1 VGQPR
6 AGPHSLTDRAAK
18 CFSLRKANTG
28 LLTGFHLTRGALR
41 RHEKS
46 TATGVLS
53 LEFVF
58 GGMLHLN
65 WTWLL
70 LRGAIGLG
78 IIGLLFSSQRFWYRA
93 IWRMTSNWGSQGL
106 RVAARLLYVTVL
118 LMIIAAT
125 ADGFR
130 MGHGHIIPRA
140 TMITVFAGLWF
151 FSALFAYLAVLLV
164 RGIDRIWAWLRAA
177 YKLKKNP
184 APQQGATSLSASHTL
199 NAPASAAAELISNP
213 SRRYFFKTA
222 TALAGAGP
230 FLTAVYGFA
239 AERLD
244 YQVRRV
250 DVAMPNLPAGL
261 EGMKIVQISD
271 IHLSSYMPRLQ
282 VRRAVSM
289 ANDLGA
295 DLALVTGD
303 FITGAGDPIADCID
317 EIREL
322 RVPLGVWGCNGNHE
336 IYARAEDTAQFLF
349 AQAGMKL
356 LRQENAEVH
365 FNGASFNLIGVD
377 YQRERTTGGRRVQ
390 VLQNVEPLVRRD
402 MPNILMSHNPNS
414 FNRAAELGIELTL
427 AGHTHGGQIQV
438 EILDHRLSPARFITD
453 YVAGLYQRPM
463 FAPAP
468 NDRAA
473 TPGSK
478 FDVSHG
484 SLFPNRSSALASIYV
499 NRGLGTV
506 GAPVRLGV
514 PPEIT
519 LLTLR
524 RA

>member
-1 VGQPR
+1 
-6 AGPHSLTDRAAK
+6 
-18 CFSLRKANTG
+18 
-28 LLTGFHLTRGALR
+28 
-41 RHEKS
+41 
-46 TATGVLS
+46 
-53 LEFVF
+53 
-58 GGMLHLN
+58 LN

-70 LRGAIGLG
+70 VRSVIALSILV
-78 IIGLLFSSQRFWYRA
+78 LLFFSQRFWYRA
-93 IWRMTSNWGSQGL
+93 IWRVTFNWGSQTL
-106 RVAARLLYVTVL
+106 RVAARLIYVTL
-118 LMIIAAT
+118 LLLSIAAI
-125 ADGFR
+125 ADGYR
-130 MGHGHIIPRA
+130 MGRSHILSGINL
-140 TMITVFAGLWF
+140 ITVFAGLWF
-151 FSALFAYLAVLLV
+151 FSALFAYFAVKLV

-177 YKLKKNP
+177 YQLKTNSAASQVSTSP
-184 APQQGATSLSASHTL
+184 ATT
-199 NAPASAAAELISNP
+199 APYSSSPAAAELIPDP

-230 FLTAVYGFA
+230 FLTAMYGFA

-244 YQVRRV
+244 YQVHRV
-250 DVAMPNLPAGL
+250 EIPMPNLPAGL

-282 VRRAVSM
+282 VRRAVNM

-317 EIREL
+317 EVRGL
-322 RVPLGVWGCNGNHE
+322 RAPLGVWGCNGNHE
-336 IYARAEDTAQFLF
+336 IYARAEDTAQILF

-356 LRQENAEVH
+356 LRSENAPLT
-365 FNGASFNLIGVD
+365 FQSASFNLIGVD
-377 YQRERTTGGRRVQ
+377 YQRERTNGGRRVQ
-390 VLQNVEPLVRRD
+390 LLQNMEPLVRRD
-402 MPNILMSHNPNS
+402 MPNILMSHNPNA

-453 YVAGLYQRPM
+453 YVAGLYHRPM

-468 NDRAA
+468 NDRASN
-473 TPGSK
+473 GSA
-478 FDVSHG
+478 FETNHG

>member
-1 VGQPR
+1 LIYV
-6 AGPHSLTDRAAK
+6 T
-18 CFSLRKANTG
+18 
-28 LLTGFHLTRGALR
+28 
-41 RHEKS
+41 
-46 TATGVLS
+46 
-53 LEFVF
+53 
-58 GGMLHLN
+58 
-65 WTWLL
+65 LL
-70 LRGAIGLG
+70 LL
-78 IIGLLFSSQRFWYRA
+78 IIG
-93 IWRMTSNWGSQGL
+93 
-106 RVAARLLYVTVL
+106 
-118 LMIIAAT
+118 AT
-125 ADGFR
+125 ADSFR
-130 MGHGHIIPRA
+130 MGRQGYLIP
-140 TMITVFAGLWF
+140 TGNMVTVFAGLWF
-151 FSALFAYLAVLLV
+151 FSALFAYIAVKLV

-177 YKLKKNP
+177 YRLKAASTPSPVSVSP
-184 APQQGATSLSASHTL
+184 APAVPHASA
-199 NAPASAAAELISNP
+199 PAAAELIPNP

-244 YQVRRV
+244 YQVREI
-250 DVAMPNLPAGL
+250 DIPLPNLPAGL

-271 IHLSSYMPRLQ
+271 IHLSSYMPRMQ

-303 FITGAGDPIADCID
+303 FITGAGDSIADCID
-317 EIREL
+317 EVRGL
-322 RVPLGVWGCNGNHE
+322 RASLGVWGCNGNHE
-336 IYARAEDTAQFLF
+336 VYARAEDKAQILF

-356 LRQENAEVH
+356 LRQESAQLT

-377 YQRERTTGGRRVQ
+377 YQRERTPRGRRV
-390 VLQNVEPLVRRD
+390 LMLPNVEPLVRRD
-402 MPNILMSHNPNS
+402 MPNILLSHNPNA
-414 FNRAAELGIELTL
+414 FNRAAEMGIELTL

-453 YVAGLYQRPM
+453 YVAGLYHRPM

-468 NDRAA
+468 NDRASSA
-473 TPGSK
+473 GSA
-478 FDVSHG
+478 FETSHG

>member
-1 VGQPR
+1 
-6 AGPHSLTDRAAK
+6 
-18 CFSLRKANTG
+18 
-28 LLTGFHLTRGALR
+28 
-41 RHEKS
+41 
-46 TATGVLS
+46 
-53 LEFVF
+53 
-58 GGMLHLN
+58 MN

-70 LRGAIGLG
+70 VRSAIGLG
-78 IIGLLFSSQRFWYRA
+78 VLGLLFFSQRFWYRA
-93 IWRMTSNWGSQGL
+93 IWRVTSNWGSQGL
-106 RVAARLLYVTVL
+106 RVAARLVYVTVL
-118 LMIIAAT
+118 LLIVAAT
-125 ADGFR
+125 ADSFR
-130 MGHGHIIPRA
+130 MGRRGYLIP
-140 TMITVFAGLWF
+140 TGNMVTVFASLLF
-151 FSALFAYLAVLLV
+151 FSALFAYLAVKLV

-177 YKLKKNP
+177 RHLKNNP
-184 APQQGATSLSASHTL
+184 TTSQVAS
-199 NAPASAAAELISNP
+199 APAAVARHSSLPAAAELIPNP
-213 SRRYFFKTA
+213 SRRYFFKSA

-244 YQVRRV
+244 YQVHRV
-250 DVAMPNLPAGL
+250 EVPLPNLPAGL
-261 EGMKIVQISD
+261 EGMKIAQISD

-282 VRRAVSM
+282 VRRAVNM

-317 EIREL
+317 EVRGL
-322 RVPLGVWGCNGNHE
+322 RAPLGVWGCNGNHE

-349 AQAGMKL
+349 KQAGMKL
-356 LRQENAEVH
+356 LRQENAQID

-377 YQRERTTGGRRVQ
+377 YQRERTTGGRRMQ
-390 VLQNVEPLVRRD
+390 VLQYVEPLVRRD
-402 MPNILMSHNPNS
+402 MPNILMSHNPNA

-473 TPGSK
+473 SAGSA
-478 FDVSHG
+478 FDPSHG

>member
-1 VGQPR
+1 
-6 AGPHSLTDRAAK
+6 
-18 CFSLRKANTG
+18 
-28 LLTGFHLTRGALR
+28 
-41 RHEKS
+41 
-46 TATGVLS
+46 
-53 LEFVF
+53 
-58 GGMLHLN
+58 LN

-70 LRGAIGLG
+70 VRGAIGLT
-78 IIGLLFSSQRFWYRA
+78 ILGLLFFSQRFWYRT

-106 RVAARLLYVTVL
+106 RVAARLIYVTL
-118 LMIIAAT
+118 LLLIIGAMV
-125 ADGFR
+125 DFFR
-130 MGHGHIIPRA
+130 LGRGHLISGINAIS
-140 TMITVFAGLWF
+140 VFAGLWF
-151 FSALFAYLAVLLV
+151 FSALFAYFAVKLV
-164 RGIDRIWAWLRAA
+164 RGLDRIWAWLRVA
-177 YKLKKNP
+177 YRLKTNP
-184 APQQGATSLSASHTL
+184 ADARVSTL
-199 NAPASAAAELISNP
+199 PARAAPYSPSPTAAELIADP

-230 FLTAVYGFA
+230 FLTAMYGFA

-250 DVAMPNLPAGL
+250 EVPIPNLPAGL
-261 EGMKIVQISD
+261 VGMKIVQISD

-282 VRRAVSM
+282 VRRAVNM
-289 ANDLGA
+289 ANDLAA

-317 EIREL
+317 EVRGL
-322 RVPLGVWGCNGNHE
+322 HAPLGVWGCNGNHE
-336 IYARAEDTAQFLF
+336 IYARAEDTAQILF
-349 AQAGMKL
+349 AAAGMKL
-356 LRQENAEVH
+356 LRQENAQLT
-365 FNGASFNLIGVD
+365 FNGSAFNLIGVD

-390 VLQNVEPLVRRD
+390 LLQQVEPLVRRD
-402 MPNILMSHNPNS
+402 MPNILLSHNPNA

-453 YVAGLYQRPM
+453 YIAGLYHRPM

-473 TPGSK
+473 AGSA
-478 FDVSHG
+478 FEASHG
-484 SLFPNRSSALASIYV
+484 SLFPSRSVALASIYV

>member
-1 VGQPR
+1 
-6 AGPHSLTDRAAK
+6 
-18 CFSLRKANTG
+18 
-28 LLTGFHLTRGALR
+28 
-41 RHEKS
+41 
-46 TATGVLS
+46 
-53 LEFVF
+53 
-58 GGMLHLN
+58 LN

-70 LRGAIGLG
+70 LRILIGLSVLS
-78 IIGLLFSSQRFWYRA
+78 LLFFSQRFWYRA
-93 IWRMTSNWGSQGL
+93 IWRATSNWGSQGL
-106 RVAARLLYVTVL
+106 RVAARLIYVTL
-118 LMIIAAT
+118 LLLIIGAM

-130 MGHGHIIPRA
+130 MGRGHMISSINV
-140 TMITVFAGLWF
+140 ITVFAGLWF
-151 FSALFAYLAVLLV
+151 FSALFAYFAVKLV

-177 YKLKKNP
+177 YQLKTNP
-184 APQQGATSLSASHTL
+184 ETSRVSASTATA
-199 NAPASAAAELISNP
+199 APYSSSPAAAELIPDP
-213 SRRYFFKTA
+213 SRRYFFRTA

-230 FLTAVYGFA
+230 FLTAMYGFA

-244 YQVRRV
+244 YQVHRV
-250 DVAMPNLPAGL
+250 EIPIPNLPAGL
-261 EGMKIVQISD
+261 EGMKILQISD

-282 VRRAVSM
+282 VRRAVNM

-295 DLALVTGD
+295 DVALVTGD

-317 EIREL
+317 EVKRL
-322 RVPLGVWGCNGNHE
+322 RAPLGVWGCNGNHE
-336 IYARAEDTAQFLF
+336 IYARAEDTAQYLF
-349 AQAGMKL
+349 AQAGMRL
-356 LRQENAEVH
+356 LRSENAQLT
-365 FNGASFNLIGVD
+365 FQSASFNLIGVD
-377 YQRERTTGGRRVQ
+377 YQRERTNGGRRVQ
-390 VLQNVEPLVRRD
+390 LLQQVEPLVRRD
-402 MPNILMSHNPNS
+402 MPNILMSHNPNA

-468 NDRAA
+468 NDRASSN
-473 TPGSK
+473 GSA
-478 FDVSHG
+478 FETSHG

>member
-1 VGQPR
+1 
-6 AGPHSLTDRAAK
+6 
-18 CFSLRKANTG
+18 
-28 LLTGFHLTRGALR
+28 
-41 RHEKS
+41 
-46 TATGVLS
+46 
-53 LEFVF
+53 
-58 GGMLHLN
+58 MN

-70 LRGAIGLG
+70 LRMLIGLG
-78 IIGLLFSSQRFWYRA
+78 LLGLLFFSQRFWYRA
-93 IWRMTSNWGSQGL
+93 IWRVTSNWGSQVL
-106 RVAARLLYVTVL
+106 RVTARLIYVML
-118 LMIIAAT
+118 LMLTIAAM
-125 ADGFR
+125 ADVFR
-130 MGHGHIIPRA
+130 AGRGGHILSGVNLIS
-140 TMITVFAGLWF
+140 VFAGLWF
-151 FSALFAYLAVLLV
+151 FSALFAYLAVKLV
-164 RGIDRIWAWLRAA
+164 RGIDRIWGWLRAA
-177 YKLKKNP
+177 YRLRTNP
-184 APQQGATSLSASHTL
+184 TSPGTLALPLAAAAS
-199 NAPASAAAELISNP
+199 APAATELISNP

-230 FLTAVYGFA
+230 FLTAMYGFA

-244 YQVRRV
+244 YQVHRV
-250 DVAMPNLPAGL
+250 EIPIPNLPAGL

-282 VRRAVSM
+282 VRRAVNM

-317 EIREL
+317 EVRGL
-322 RVPLGVWGCNGNHE
+322 RAPLGVWGCNGNHE
-336 IYARAEDTAQFLF
+336 IYARAEDAAQYLF

-356 LRQENAEVH
+356 LRSENAELT

-377 YQRERTTGGRRVQ
+377 YQRERTNGGRRVQ
-390 VLQNVEPLVRRD
+390 LLQHVEPLVRRD
-402 MPNILMSHNPNS
+402 VPNILMSHNPNA
-414 FNRAAELGIELTL
+414 FNRAAEMGIELTL

-473 TPGSK
+473 LPGSA
-478 FDVSHG
+478 FDKSHG